1 MMYCNLCTYNNKYM
15 QKIKIKSMLDVFRC
29 SYTRRLFKQKK
40 KEKTPSSTSCFHVD
54 QENVGSLLL

>member
-1 MMYCNLCTYNNKYM
+1 MY
-15 QKIKIKSMLDVFRC
+15 LDVVIPEGC
-29 SYTRRLFKQKK
+29 LNKK